1 MQYPNS
7 PNGQPEAEK
16 QTKKASFKRID
27 KYCFDLEALLGKG
40 AFGTVYLG
48 NDYEST
54 RKYAIKQV
62 PVAMMSSSVQLSSAI
77 KNEVE
82 IMKLMKHENLV
93 RCFDVMT
100 TPNNYYFI
108 MEYCN
113 SGKARKK
120 KCIPQLILIVKER
133 ERKKNHLE
141 KLIFL
146 NFNLKIGFL

>member
-1 MQYPNS
+1 MMQNPNPPYGYS
-7 PNGQPEAEK
+7 EVEK
-16 QTKKASFKRID
+16 QNKKACFKRID
-27 KYCFDLEALLGKG
+27 KYCFDLEAQLGKG

-48 NDYEST
+48 SDYEST

-62 PVAMMSSSVQLSSAI
+62 PVAMMSSSPQLSSAI

-108 MEYCN
+108 LEYCN
-113 SGKARKK
+113 NGK
-120 KCIPQLILIVKER
+120 
-133 ERKKNHLE
+133 
-141 KLIFL
+141 
-146 NFNLKIGFL
+146 